1 MHNGCRL
8 MDGVI
13 LKSGLFAE
21 EEDLYL
27 YLQKEEDCLISHG
40 CCLVGR
46 RCEVLKKKKKRGR
59 L

>member
-21 EEDLYL
+21 EEDLHL
-27 YLQKEEDCLISHG
+27 SLQKEEDCLISRG
-40 CCLVGR
+40 CCLVER
-46 RCEVLKKKKKRGR
+46 RCDVLKKKKRGS